1 MGVSAT
7 KTQQSSAA
15 SESDRPLSAF
25 NSTVPGQFNKT
36 WQQAQNRTTAD
47 LRRAKIKS
55 TELIL
60 FTTQLSVMLDSGVVL
75 SDALDAIAESTS
87 VRNSATF
94 KCIIMDVSQ
103 TVKSGENLS
112 RALAS
117 YPRIFST
124 MFISMVKAS
133 EASGKMAEM
142 LSVLSG
148 YLNFESETR
157 KRIKGALTYPFIMA
171 LMAVAA
177 TGTLMFFVLPRF
189 MGIYEARGAA
199 LPKLTQVLVR
209 FSRLLGNFEFMT
221 GAVTVVILAGAGL
234 YWWVRSV
241 SGRRVID
248 YIKIHTP
255 VIGTMFID
263 TVVTRSMRI
272 MATMVNTG
280 VSLLES
286 IRVIQGSCQNY
297 FFQRLWIDVDERIQD
312 GYQLS
317 ESILISSDRELIAP
331 GIIQMLRAGEKS
343 GKLGE
348 VCDKVSVFYEKK
360 LENSIRSV
368 MALIEPIMI
377 VVMGSII
384 GTIAIALLLPVFR
397 ISSVIAHEIPL
408 QIQNGRS
415 VKGIDILDF
424 DDVLSDLNDITFAY
438 GDQIWPKWRMS
449 REHTRQRIALVGP
462 RMNLKNGSLLR
473 RVVPVEPVDHSHI

>member
-1 MGVSAT
+1 MSVSAT
-7 KTQQSSAA
+7 KTEQPFPAG
-15 SESDRPLSAF
+15 ESDRSPSVGGGQGQGKNPSGGFTGLDAAF
-25 NSTVPGQFNKT
+25 NSTVHHEFGKT
-36 WQQAQNRTTAD
+36 WQQAQHQPNAE
-47 LRRAKIKS
+47 LRRAKTKS

-75 SDALDAIAESTS
+75 SDALDAIAQSTS
-87 VRNSATF
+87 VRKYAAF
-94 KCIIMDVSQ
+94 KWIITDISEK
-103 TVKSGENLS
+103 VKSGDS
-112 RALAS
+112 FSKALTG
-117 YPRIFST
+117 YPRIFSV

-142 LSVLSG
+142 LNVLAG

-189 MGIYEARGAA
+189 MGIYESRGAA
-199 LPKLTQVLVR
+199 LPKLTQVLVG
-209 FSRLLGNFEFMT
+209 FSKLLGNLQFMT
-221 GAVTVVILAGAGL
+221 GLVTVVIFAATGL
-234 YWWVRSV
+234 YYWAQTL

-280 VSLLES
+280 VSLLDS
-286 IRVIQGSCQNY
+286 IRVVQGSCQNY
-297 FFQRLWIDVDERIQD
+297 YFQQLWIDVDEKIRD

-317 ESILISSDRELIAP
+317 ESILISSRSELIAP
-331 GIIQMLRAGEKS
+331 GIIQMFRAGEKS

-360 LENSIRSV
+360 LENSIRNV
-368 MALIEPIMI
+368 MALIEPVMIIIM
-377 VVMGSII
+377 GTII

-397 ISSVIAHEIPL
+397 ISSVIA
-408 QIQNGRS
+408 Q
-415 VKGIDILDF
+415 
-424 DDVLSDLNDITFAY
+424 
-438 GDQIWPKWRMS
+438 
-449 REHTRQRIALVGP
+449 
-462 RMNLKNGSLLR
+462 
-473 RVVPVEPVDHSHI
+473 